1 MNSYQ
6 DDVYLLDLYRL
17 KSLGY
22 KYIEPRVFHS
32 DSDEI
37 PNDLTSFQNYL
48 KDCHLCDLS
57 KSRTQTMVGNGIVGA
72 KLMVVDYSV
81 TLSQDNENKFLTSG
95 FGETLTNMITKV
107 LELSLDEVYF
117 THAIKCKALKSE
129 HLNEIAANSC
139 KPFIFKEI
147 EIIKP
152 KIVLALGLDVYRF
165 LSNDNDTLDKIRAT
179 LLNFS
184 NFDLFTIHDPRYII
198 KNPSLKKE
206 IFEDLKLLKS
216 LL

>member
-6 DDVYLLDLYRL
+6 DDTYLLDLYRL
-17 KSLGY
+17 KSLDY
-22 KYIEPRVFHS
+22 KYIEPRLFHS
-32 DSDEI
+32 DSNEI
-37 PNDLTSFQNYL
+37 PNDLATFKSYL

-57 KSRTQTMVGNGIVGA
+57 KSRTQTMLGEGSVDA

-81 TLSQDNENKFLTSG
+81 TLSQDNENRFLSSN
-95 FGETLTNMITKV
+95 FGETLQNMITKV
-107 LELSLDEVYF
+107 LGLSLDEVYF

-129 HLNEIAANSC
+129 HLNEIASNSC

-147 EIIKP
+147 EIVKP
-152 KIVLALGLDVYRF
+152 KIVLALGLDVYKF

-184 NFDLFTIHDPRYII
+184 TFDLFTIHDPRYII
-198 KNPSLKKE
+198 KNPSLKKQ